1 MVQKGNLCWN
11 QSTRKWEACPQRSRS
26 RGGNVGTAP
35 PPQCCIKPACC
46 IVCKD
51 LNRLMACINNT
62 VPNLTLFGGDI
73 TPDEQTFR
81 RYLEF
86 IECAYGI
93 NRTNLNFSIVDYSNL
108 PLITYTDVPCYAAPV
123 SLTNVGV
130 NCNGIWVRQCLILTP
145 TQIECPTIGVCFE
158 TMAVPAVGGLPGE
171 YSLMFQNTKLCLNP
185 VDYSAGLNCDNCAQQ
200 PPTP

>member
-1 MVQKGNLCWN
+1 MRRCWN
-11 QSTRKWEACPQRSRS
+11 AQRKQWEACKTVTLAS
-26 RGGNVGTAP
+26 RGGTTGGTP
-35 PPQCCIKPACC
+35 PCCIKPACC
-46 IVCKD
+46 LTCAD
-51 LNRLMACINNT
+51 LNRLIGCISNT
-62 VPNLTLFGGDI
+62 VHNVTLFSGAI
-73 TPDEQTFR
+73 TPDEQLFR

-93 NRTNLNFSIVDYSNL
+93 NRTNLNFSTVDYVINPIL
-108 PLITYTDVPCYAAPV
+108 PTYTDVACYASPV

-130 NCNGIWVRQCLILTP
+130 NCDGIWVRQCLVLTP

-171 YSLMFQNTKLCLNP
+171 YSLNFRNPRLCLNP
-185 VDYSAGLNCDNCAQQ
+185 VDYSTGSNCDNCSQQ